1 MEKLDMFFILF
12 ICYGIYCMKNLKKD
26 YAEYKKTKY
35 YVELNIYIRNLG
47 VVIGSI
53 VILFYEI
60 SRLLS

>member
-1 MEKLDMFFILF
+1 
-12 ICYGIYCMKNLKKD
+12 MKNLKKD